1 MLPCAEHEPRDETGH
16 DRGADAV
23 RLGAVTAGQQIEIGR
38 DAGSDDRNED
48 AGTRGPITGTERRG
62 RYQRSQRVPYGRRHR
77 GILYFAPMTYV
88 LDTPE
93 VETAA
98 VLPGI
103 DVPADV
109 KPRWNLATRV
119 AFRFFA
125 IYFAFYILL
134 TQMFNALFNFPGPS
148 SWSPEGLWTI
158 TTAVTWVANRVL
170 NFPPLFQGVSGSGD
184 KPYDYAFAFTFLMIA
199 AALTAIWSVADRR
212 RPAYPG
218 LHKWYRLFLRWGLG
232 STMLVYGAIKMLPSQ
247 MPFPSLTRLLEP
259 YGHFSL
265 MGVLWAQIGAS
276 PPFEVF
282 IGSMEVLC
290 AILLFIPGLTT
301 AGAILTLITMSNV
314 FLVNMTYDVPV
325 KLFSFHL
332 ILMSLM
338 LLAPDMR
345 RLWRVMVLRKAVD
358 AAPEPPLTRNRRVR
372 MALVA
377 VQLAF
382 AGWLVYANFSS
393 VVQGRRTFGATAPK
407 PALYGIWEIERM
419 TIDGVE
425 RAPLVTD
432 YDRWRRLVIQNTR
445 GMTFQRM
452 DETFMGLS
460 ARYEDG
466 DRTIVITDGNPQGG
480 RELGRFA
487 VTRPAPDRLVL
498 DGRMRNRAYRF
509 ETRLFDHTQLRLLK
523 SPSFRWMQDLPFN
536 R

>member
-1 MLPCAEHEPRDETGH
+1 
-16 DRGADAV
+16 
-23 RLGAVTAGQQIEIGR
+23 
-38 DAGSDDRNED
+38 
-48 AGTRGPITGTERRG
+48 
-62 RYQRSQRVPYGRRHR
+62 
-77 GILYFAPMTYV
+77 MTYV
-88 LDTPE
+88 LETPE
-93 VETAA
+93 VETPA
-98 VLPGI
+98 VLPRV
-103 DVPADV
+103 DAPADV
-109 KPRWNLATRV
+109 RPRWNLATRI

-134 TQMFNALFNFPGPS
+134 TQMFNALFNFPGPAG
-148 SWSPEGLWTI
+148 WSPEGLWTVQ
-158 TTAVTWVANRVL
+158 TAVTWVANSVL
-170 NFPPLFQGVSGSGD
+170 NFPPLFAGPSGSGD
-184 KPYDYAFAFTFLMIA
+184 KPYDYAFVATFLAIA
-199 AALTAIWSVADRR
+199 AALTLVWSVADRR
-212 RPAYPG
+212 RPSYPG

-232 STMLVYGAIKMLPSQ
+232 ATMLVYGAIKMLPSQ

-282 IGSMEVLC
+282 IGTMEVLC

-301 AGAILTLITMSNV
+301 VGAMLTLITMSNV

-345 RLWRVMVLRKAVD
+345 RLSRVVLLRKAVE
-358 AAPEPPLTRNRRVR
+358 AAPEPPLARSRRLR

-377 VQLAF
+377 VQIAF

-393 VVQGRRTFGATAPK
+393 VVQGRSTFGATAPK
-407 PALYGIWEIERM
+407 PGLYGIWTIERM
-419 TIDGVE
+419 TIDGIE

-432 YDRWRRLVIQNTR
+432 YDRWRRVVIQNTR
-445 GMTFQRM
+445 GLTFQRM
-452 DETFMGLS
+452 DDTFAPFP
-460 ARYEDG
+460 ARYEEG
-466 DRTIVITDGNPQGG
+466 DRAIVITEGNQAGA
-480 RELGRFA
+480 REVGRFA

-498 DGRMRNRAYRF
+498 DGRLRNRAYRF
-509 ETRLFDHTQLRLLK
+509 ETRLVDHTQMRLLS
-523 SPSFRWMQDLPFN
+523 SPRFRWMQDLPFN